1 MRPKRRL
8 GQSFLIDARIRD
20 LIVKAAEV
28 GSNDL
33 VVEIG
38 AGTGTLTLALAEAAG
53 GVLALEIDPGLFRI
67 LEERLKGIGG
77 FAAIR
82 CGEVGTWV
90 HIGSENV
97 ILFCEDA
104 LQFDFAAYLQGRK
117 AQVVANL
124 PYSVATPLI
133 LRLLSLKGLFSSLL
147 LMLQQ
152 EVAQRLLALPGGK
165 EYGALTVACRYQ
177 ADVTLV
183 AKVPKEAFYPR
194 PKVSSALV
202 RLDPLPE
209 PRLKLRDPSLFFQVV
224 RAAFGKRR
232 KMLRNALLQAP
243 VVSDREALEQAFKI
257 SGIDPRR
264 RGETL
269 SIEEFSRLSD
279 AISSC
284 QRSAGSLQP
293 LTDLG

>member
-1 MRPKRRL
+1 MGVSLLRETRRLLAEHGIRPKKRL

-28 GSNDL
+28 GPEDL

-67 LEERLKGIGG
+67 LEEKLRGKEG
-77 FAAIR
+77 
-82 CGEVGTWV
+82 VT
-90 HIGSENV
+90 
-97 ILFCEDA
+97 LFCGDA
-104 LQFDFAAYLQGRK
+104 LQFDFAAYLGDRQAK
-117 AQVVANL
+117 VVANL

-133 LRLLSLKGLFSSLL
+133 LRLLSMKGLFFSFL
-147 LMLQQ
+147 LMLQR

-177 ADVTLV
+177 ADVKLV

-194 PKVSSALV
+194 PKVSSTLV

-209 PRLKLRDPSLFFQVV
+209 PGLKLRDPSLFFQVV

-232 KMLRNALLQAP
+232 KMLRNALLQASI
-243 VVSDREALEQAFKI
+243 VSDREALEQAFSI

-269 SIEEFSRLSD
+269 SIEEFGRLSD
-279 AISSC
+279 AL
-284 QRSAGSLQP
+284 SLAINR
-293 LTDLG
+293 